1 MAASVSPLRAV
12 TAERRIA
19 VVDLG
24 SNSFRLVVFR
34 SRPGRSFALTD
45 EIRESVRLSAGA
57 EGGAL
62 QPEAIARAAAAAR
75 LYGTFCRTTGL
86 DEVIAVATSAIRDAV
101 NQEQVLAAIRA
112 GGTGLDARV
121 LSAEEEARYGYLG
134 IVNSTT
140 LDDGH
145 FLDIG
150 GGSVQVGRI
159 TRRVL
164 ERSLSRPIG
173 AVRMTEAFLQGATT
187 TRRQLKALRRH
198 LAQELAGDGW
208 MAGVG
213 GRLVGTGGTV
223 RTLAAMIQRRIA
235 YPLAEIHGFGIT
247 REALG
252 QTIDELAALPVAK
265 RRTLPGLKSDRADI
279 ILAGAV
285 AIEAVM
291 ERVGVEEIEVCA
303 QGLREGI
310 FYERFL
316 APAEPPLFADVRRAS
331 VLNVAENYDFDRPH
345 AEHVAR
351 LALEVFDGTAR
362 AGLHAGEPLE
372 REWLWAASML
382 HDIGV
387 VVDYHDHHKHSF
399 YLVLN
404 AGLPGF
410 SHRELAM
417 IALLVRSHRKAPP
430 SFDWLEPVLEP
441 GDDDRLFRLAACLRL
456 GEQLDRGRDGSVR
469 GVEVVGRGATVTLRV
484 AFNGNPD
491 VALWSAEQEAVAFEK
506 GFSRRLRLVAA

>member
-1 MAASVSPLRAV
+1 M
-12 TAERRIA
+12 
-19 VVDLG
+19 DLG

-57 EGGAL
+57 EGGVL
-62 QPEAIARAAAAAR
+62 QTDAISRAAAAAK
-75 LYGTFCRTTGL
+75 LYGTFCRTTGVE
-86 DEVIAVATSAIRDAV
+86 EVIPVATSAIRDAA
-101 NQEQVLAAIRA
+101 NQAEVLAAIRA

-121 LSAEEEARYGYLG
+121 LSAAEEARYGYLG
-134 IVNSTT
+134 VVNSTT
-140 LDDGH
+140 VEDGL

-159 TRRVL
+159 TRRTL
-164 ERSLSRPIG
+164 ERSTSRPIG
-173 AVRMTEAFLQGATT
+173 AVRMTEAFLQGVKT

-198 LAQELAGDGW
+198 LADELVSDSW

-247 REALG
+247 REMLAE
-252 QTIDELAALPVAK
+252 TIDELTALPVAK

-285 AIEAVM
+285 AIDAVM
-291 ERVGVEEIEVCA
+291 DRVGVEEIETCS

-316 APAEPPLFADVRRAS
+316 APAEPPLFPDVRRAS
-331 VLNVAENYDFDRPH
+331 VLNVAENYDFDHPH

-351 LALEVFDGTAR
+351 LAIEVFDGTAR
-362 AGLHAGEPLE
+362 AGLHLGSPLE
-372 REWLWAASML
+372 REWLWAAAML

-387 VVDYHDHHKHSF
+387 VVDYHDHHKHGF

-410 SHRELAM
+410 DHRELAM

-430 SFDWLEPVLEP
+430 SYDWLRPVLAP
-441 GDDDRLFRLAACLRL
+441 GDDERLARLAACLRL
-456 GEQLDRGRDGSVR
+456 GEQLDRGRTGSVR
-469 GVEVVGRGATVTLRV
+469 GVEVQGRGATVTLRV
-484 AFNGNPD
+484 AANGDPG
-491 VALWSAEQEAVAFEK
+491 VAIWSAEQEAVSFER